1 MIYIE
6 HIAPACGSY
15 SLVPIELIGTLLSFF
30 MAWFFFKGGMMHK
43 KQSTKEIVRKSTKR
57 LLVPYLFFLLL
68 GFFID
73 LIIKAST
80 SEFGFISFT
89 MSEIM
94 TFMTTSVLGSTAAIW
109 FLLSLFVVRILF
121 NFSCCKIHP
130 LLLTLIFT
138 VIGYLIC
145 TMNESGCTLNI
156 HFPGYTAYLSIPT
169 TYMGNMCHGLAI
181 YSIGFYL
188 KEKQFKNNIFIV
200 ASIIFMVRFLFPAV
214 IHFRGNDVEGTNYIL
229 AVVYEISGCVTI
241 NNIFKR
247 LVNRKIPQI
256 TYIGNN
262 SMVYYLIHYPVL
274 SITIGLFWT
283 PFANYDLW
291 MQFFIL
297 SLIVTMFL
305 ILADYLFR
313 IKRLRFIIGG

>member
-1 MIYIE
+1 
-6 HIAPACGSY
+6 
-15 SLVPIELIGTLLSFF
+15 
-30 MAWFFFKGGMMHK
+30 
-43 KQSTKEIVRKSTKR
+43 
-57 LLVPYLFFLLL
+57 
-68 GFFID
+68 
-73 LIIKAST
+73 
-80 SEFGFISFT
+80 
-89 MSEIM
+89 
-94 TFMTTSVLGSTAAIW
+94 
-109 FLLSLFVVRILF
+109 
-121 NFSCCKIHP
+121 
-130 LLLTLIFT
+130 
-138 VIGYLIC
+138 
-145 TMNESGCTLNI
+145 
-156 HFPGYTAYLSIPT
+156 
-169 TYMGNMCHGLAI
+169 MCHGLAI